1 MRDAPAMMIWFPR
14 SHDLPNPALSPT
26 NAGHPAPQTGKTLT
40 YLFSMFVPFLSRVY
54 KMFSENSGCFQEIHS
69 KFIRKTPRIL
79 THPAQMRQNA
89 PCRLPHAHFSDILY
103 PKTRPIMHGRD
114 FYVLAAGNS
123 RTIHERAA
131 ALPHGR
137 VLFFGLA
144 DCSKKSCALC
154 RICRLWNRFLRPII
168 KP

>member
-1 MRDAPAMMIWFPR
+1 MRDAPAIMIWFPR

-54 KMFSENSGCFQEIHS
+54 KMFSENSGYFREIHS
-69 KFIRKTPRIL
+69 KFIRKPPKKL
-79 THPAQMRQNA
+79 TASAQS
-89 PCRLPHAHFSDILY
+89 CKIISKKLPHAHFSDILY

-123 RTIHERAA
+123 RTIHKRAD

-137 VLFFGLA
+137 AFFFGLA
-144 DCSKKSCALC
+144 ECSKKSCALC
-154 RICRLWNRFLRPII
+154 RICRLWKRFLRPII